1 MAERKVEIHRQT
13 KETDIKLVLDLD
25 GKGDATVNTGIP
37 FMDHMFVAFAR
48 HGFFDIQIEATGDL
62 QVDYHHLVEDLGLV
76 LGQAIKKAVGDKR
89 GINRYGSFLLPMD
102 DALAQVAVD
111 LCNRAFLVYNVPIKR
126 YFVRDFN
133 VQLVQEFF
141 QALANEAGANVHVN
155 LQYGEEPHHV
165 IEAIFK
171 GFSRALDIATQID
184 PRLGDSLPSTK
195 GSLS

>member
-89 GINRYGSFLLPMD
+89 GINRYGSFLLPMMMHW
-102 DALAQVAVD
+102 LRWLWIYVIGRS
-111 LCNRAFLVYNVPIKR
+111 LFIMYRLNVILLGILMFSLFKN
-126 YFVRDFN
+126 FFKHW
-133 VQLVQEFF
+133 QMKQEQMFMSIYSM
-141 QALANEAGANVHVN
+141 E
-155 LQYGEEPHHV
+155 
-165 IEAIFK
+165 K
-171 GFSRALDIATQID
+171 
-184 PRLGDSLPSTK
+184 SLIT
-195 GSLS
+195 